1 MVDPTFAALI
11 GAAAFLPPL
20 IFLAYVRNQEKTRR
34 EPWGAL
40 LFTFM
45 FGAIVSV
52 VIALLL
58 ESLFHTGERE
68 YELLRGQLTVPSI
81 VFLVVVVAPLV
92 EEFTKGLG
100 VRSARR
106 YVVEEEDGIVYG
118 AAAGFGFSATE
129 NLLYEI
135 AALAE
140 HGELGFLLTAI
151 VRTFTGCFLHAT
163 AAGIFG
169 YGLGRKY
176 RNKGGW
182 LDVLPYYALAV
193 LLHATFNL
201 IAVLNFAAAVGFIVL
216 FAFLAI
222 RFTVQR
228 IRTLDRVP
236 AFAPDR
242 GLLP

>member
-11 GAAAFLPPL
+11 GATAFLPPL
-20 IFLAYVRNQEKTRR
+20 LFLAYVRNQEKTRR
-34 EPWGAL
+34 EPWGAI
-40 LFTFM
+40 LFTFI
-45 FGAIVSV
+45 FGAVVSV
-52 VIALLL
+52 LIALAL

-92 EEFTKGLG
+92 EEFAKGLG
-100 VRSARR
+100 VRSAKR
-106 YVVEEEDGIVYG
+106 YIVEEEDGIVYG

-129 NLLYEI
+129 NLFYEI

-140 HGELGFLLTAI
+140 HGEAGFLLTAL
-151 VRTFTGCFLHAT
+151 VRTFTGTFLHAT
-163 AAGIFG
+163 ATGILG

-176 RNKGGW
+176 RHKGNL

-193 LLHATFNL
+193 LLHAAFNL
-201 IAVLNFAAAVGFIVL
+201 VAVLNIGAAVGFTVL
-216 FAFLAI
+216 FAFLGI

-228 IRTLDRVP
+228 IRRLDQVP
-236 AFAPDR
+236 AFASDR
-242 GLLP
+242 GLMP